1 MDTFINRYRNI
12 SVLMTVIF
20 AQLILLAW
28 QVRTRQD
35 TQGARVWAVTAVT
48 PLARVV
54 EEMRSG
60 TVNFFKNYTMLSDAQ
75 RQNLQLKKELD
86 ALKLENSR
94 LKTDLEFA
102 DRVQALSAFQQHSP
116 FKYLGA
122 RITANAPGATAKV
135 VYVDRGSAAGVIKGM
150 PVVTPDGLVGKV
162 VAAYP
167 TASLLMM
174 VNDPTFAVGV
184 ISQRNRVR
192 GVAKGKGQNLLQI
205 DYVQNEQKVELGELF
220 YTSGEDRAFPKG
232 ILVGKV
238 VATRV
243 GRPFKEVQVDPV
255 GFNLALEEVLIVTGG
270 GHQPIPA
277 EITAAP
283 APDMQLLNPPTSD
296 GADKDKFQADVEKA
310 ETDADRIQQH
320 YKRIE
325 GWNGGKLG
333 SSGRIPNFNAAP
345 PETKGA
351 AEVQTET
358 PAATQPS
365 SPPRVS
371 AGAAVQKKQ

>member
-20 AQLILLAW
+20 SQLILLAW

-48 PLARVV
+48 PLARVL

-75 RQNLQLKKELD
+75 RQNIQLKKDLD
-86 ALKLENSR
+86 ALKLQNGQ

-102 DRVQALSAFQQHSP
+102 DRVKALAAFQQHSP
-116 FKYLGA
+116 FQHLAA

-150 PVVTPDGLVGKV
+150 AVVTPDGLVGKV

-167 TASLLMM
+167 TASLLMT

-184 ISQRNRVR
+184 ISQKNRVR
-192 GVAKGKGQNLLQI
+192 GVAKGKGQNLLLV
-205 DYVQNEQKVELGELF
+205 DYVENDQKVDLGEQF

-232 ILVGKV
+232 ILVGKA
-238 VATRV
+238 VAVRV
-243 GRPFKEVQVDPV
+243 GRPFKEVQVDPM
-255 GFNLALEEVLIVTGG
+255 GFSSALEEVLIVTGG
-270 GHQPIPA
+270 GHQPIP
-277 EITAAP
+277 EILAPASSEMQVLAPPTAAEGG
-283 APDMQLLNPPTSD
+283 DQ
-296 GADKDKFQADVEKA
+296 DKFRTDVSKA

-320 YKRIE
+320 YKKIE
-325 GWNGGKLG
+325 GWNGGRFG
-333 SSGRIPNFNAAP
+333 TSGRIPNFNAAP
-345 PETKGA
+345 PAMKGA
-351 AEVQTET
+351 AEVE
-358 PAATQPS
+358 S
-365 SPPRVS
+365 
-371 AGAAVQKKQ
+371 GAEPVRPVAQKKQ

>member
-12 SVLMTVIF
+12 SVLMAVIF
-20 AQLILLAW
+20 SQLILLAW

-75 RQNLQLKKELD
+75 RQNVQFKKELD

-102 DRVQALSAFQQHSP
+102 DRVKALASFQQHSP
-116 FKYLGA
+116 FRYLGA

-135 VYVDRGSAAGVIKGM
+135 VYVDRGSAAGVVKGM
-150 PVVTPDGLVGKV
+150 SVVTPDGLVGKV

-174 VNDPTFAVGV
+174 LNDPTFAVGV
-184 ISQRNRVR
+184 ISQKNRVR
-192 GVAKGKGQNLLQI
+192 GVAKGKGQNLLVI
-205 DYVQNEQKVELGELF
+205 DYVQNEQKLDLGELF

-238 VATRV
+238 VSVRV
-243 GRPFKEVQVDPV
+243 ARPFKEVQIDPV
-255 GFNLALEEVLIVTGG
+255 GLQASLEEVLIVTGG

-283 APDMQLLNPPTSD
+283 SQEMQLLTPPTASE
-296 GADKDKFQADVEKA
+296 AEDKDKFQTDLSKA

-333 SSGRIPNFNAAP
+333 TSGRIPNFNTAP

-351 AEVQTET
+351 PEVQPEPQVAG
-358 PAATQPS
+358 PAPA
-365 SPPRVS
+365 R
-371 AGAAVQKKQ
+371 KKQ